1 MELQRR
7 EFLKLVG
14 TAAFVSSAFGV
25 VHVASASQ
33 QAVSSSSGERVV
45 PVMCGACGAGC
56 GLLFVE
62 RKRGAVP
69 TAEFR
74 TSTARH
80 VWQAGVGASDV
91 EPPASSKEAA

>member
-14 TAAFVSSAFGV
+14 TAAVVSSAFGV
-25 VHVASASQ
+25 VHVTSAFQ
-33 QAVSSSSGERVV
+33 QVAAPSGGRVV

-62 RKRGAVP
+62 RDGRRYLLP
-69 TAEFR
+69 NLE
-74 TSTARH
+74 H
-80 VWQAGVGASDV
+80 LQPGVCGRSASALQMWNQ
-91 EPPASSKEAA
+91 PPRLE